1 MLTVRECSNLL
12 SVSPMR
18 IKQIIQENGW
28 KISRSGKHKV
38 SKIKVPSET
47 VRNLLDH
54 RGLKYNN
61 PKVITIA
68 AEKGGVGKTFLST
81 NVAVM
86 AAARGLKVCL
96 IDIDPESCS
105 TNSLLPDNADY
116 DDMKTMLEVFNNNID
131 FNDVVIPSKYEN
143 LYLIPCKPK
152 ARRVE
157 RTTADR
163 NPKKLISEKIA
174 SLKENFDLILF
185 DLPPNFS
192 TLTASCYLA
201 CELVIMPSFPNVYSL
216 ESVELT
222 MADIEEVAAE
232 YDAEKPETKI
242 LLNAFRSTEKA
253 SREVRHALESDFK
266 EHLLPFE
273 ISKYQDVSN
282 LINEGLSVLEAS
294 SKALPDL
301 MALTDFILPLQEK
314 TDDKKVI
321 H

>member
-1 MLTVRECSNLL
+1 
-12 SVSPMR
+12 
-18 IKQIIQENGW
+18 
-28 KISRSGKHKV
+28 
-38 SKIKVPSET
+38 
-47 VRNLLDH
+47 
-54 RGLKYNN
+54 
-61 PKVITIA
+61 
-68 AEKGGVGKTFLST
+68 
-81 NVAVM
+81 M

-105 TNSLLPDNADY
+105 TNSLLPDDADY
-116 DDMKTMLEVFNNNID
+116 DDMKTMLEVFNGSID
-131 FNDVVIPSKYEN
+131 FNDAVVPSKYEN
-143 LYLIPCKPK
+143 LYLVPCKPK

-174 SLKENFDLILF
+174 TLKENFDLILF

-201 CELVIMPSFPNVYSL
+201 CELIIMPSFPNVYSL

-222 MADIEEVAAE
+222 MADIEEVATE
-232 YDAEKPETKI
+232 YDARKPEIKI

-301 MALTDFILPLQEK
+301 VALTDFILPLQEK
-314 TDDKKVI
+314 TDQKVI
-321 H
+321 Q